1 MTEAQSGAARTGGRR
16 VPPPRKAPGLEL
28 PPARVQA
35 GPADG
40 DDITNGLETAYWAVH
55 DGASAKA
62 SVREILA
69 RLPQILR
76 QVGTLAWRAD
86 RRNTLLVVVL
96 QLASA
101 AMAAFGLVASVGV
114 LRELFGTGP
123 TPDRVRAAL
132 PQLLLVV
139 GLLSLRAL
147 LEAGVAA
154 AEARLTPKIRVAL
167 ESEFYDLA
175 ARVRLEAVEDPD
187 WHDTVYRA
195 SDRGLYYARQI
206 VGNVVALAAAALDII
221 GTASVL
227 TVLHPLLILM
237 LPLSVLPVGAA
248 AVRAARD
255 RFHSHMRWNAM
266 QRRLR
271 VFTWLLLDQDS
282 AAELRSTASQG
293 ALLSEHRRIAERIAA
308 EETRLGVSAARINL
322 AGRAAG
328 GLGAG
333 LTYAALCLMLLDG
346 WIPLAVGAGAVLAL
360 QTGRTSLTTFVNLAH
375 LVFENALWVSDLLTV
390 QSHCR
395 TRLPRTGGLP
405 APEAV
410 REIRLDKVTF
420 SYPGKDSPAL
430 DGVTLTLKA
439 GETVAFVGV
448 NGSGK
453 STCSKLIA
461 GLYDPTA
468 GTVSWNGADAQRL
481 DPVSLQQRV
490 SMVLQQPA
498 HFPFTALANI
508 TVSRGTITDADPE
521 AAHRA
526 ATASGADQVIAT
538 LPDAWT
544 TLLSKRFR
552 GGQQL
557 SAGQWAKIAVAR
569 GLYKQAPVLLLDE
582 PTASMDPRAEH
593 AVYQAVLQGPRLPGQ
608 ITVLIS
614 HRLASVRGCD
624 TIHVFDSGKIT
635 ESGTHQEL
643 MDLDASY
650 AAMFRLQASGYRTA
664 DTTPD
669 TPSDRARLPG

>member
-1 MTEAQSGAARTGGRR
+1 MTGMRSGSGQAGGGR
-16 VPPPRKAPGLEL
+16 VPPPRKAPSGLEL
-28 PPARVQA
+28 PPARVPA

-40 DDITNGLETAYWAVH
+40 EDITDGLETAYWAVH

-62 SVREILA
+62 SVREILG
-69 RLPQILR
+69 RLPQIVR
-76 QVGTLAWRAD
+76 QVGALAWRAD
-86 RRNTLLVVVL
+86 RRSTVLVVVL
-96 QLASA
+96 QLVSA

-114 LRELFGTGP
+114 LRELFGSGP
-123 TPDRVRAAL
+123 TPDRIRAAL
-132 PQLLLVV
+132 PQLLLVA

-154 AEARLTPKIRVAL
+154 AEAKLTPKIRVAL
-167 ESEFYDLA
+167 ESEFYTLA
-175 ARVRLEAVEDPD
+175 AQVRLEAVEDPD
-187 WHDTVYRA
+187 WHDTVHRA
-195 SDRGLYYARQI
+195 SDRGLFYARQI
-206 VGNVVALAAAALDII
+206 VGNVVALAAAALDILGI
-221 GTASVL
+221 ASVL
-227 TVLHPLLILM
+227 AVLHPVLILM

-248 AVRAARD
+248 AVRSARD
-255 RFHSHMRWNAM
+255 RFHSYMRWNAM

-282 AAELRSTASQG
+282 AAELRSTTAQP
-293 ALLSEHRRIAERIAA
+293 ALLAEHRRIAGRVAA
-308 EETRLGVSAARINL
+308 EDTRLGLSAARITL

-346 WIPLAVGAGAVLAL
+346 WIPLAVGAGAVLAI
-360 QTGRTSLTTFVNLAH
+360 QTGRASLTTFVNLAH
-375 LVFENALWVSDLLTV
+375 LVFENALWVSDLLAV
-390 QSHCR
+390 QAHCR
-395 TRLPRTGGLP
+395 TLLPRAGGRP
-405 APEAV
+405 APRAV
-410 REIRLDKVTF
+410 EEIRLDEVTF
-420 SYPGKDSPAL
+420 TYPGKDAPAL
-430 DGVTLTLKA
+430 DGVTLTLRA

-453 STCSKLIA
+453 STCAKLLA
-461 GLYDPTA
+461 GLYDPAA
-468 GTVSWNGADAQRL
+468 GTVRWNGADAQEF
-481 DPVSLQQRV
+481 DGVSLQQRV
-490 SMVLQQPA
+490 AMVLQQPA

-538 LPDAWT
+538 LPDTWT

-569 GLYKQAPVLLLDE
+569 GIYKDAPVLLLDE
-582 PTASMDPRAEH
+582 PTASMDPKAEH
-593 AVYQAVLQGPRLPGQ
+593 AVYQSVLQGPRRPGQ

-614 HRLASVRGCD
+614 HRLASVTDCD
-624 TIHVFDSGKIT
+624 RIYVFDSGKIT

-643 MDLDASY
+643 MDKRGEY
-650 AAMFRLQASGYRTA
+650 AEMFTLQASGYHEAPTG
-664 DTTPD
+664 TEET
-669 TPSDRARLPG
+669 